1 MVADK
6 TEAQYFPT
14 KLNFFPEES
23 FYCGDAAG
31 RRIGWSPGRKKDFS
45 CSDRLFALNLGLR
58 FRTPEELF
66 LGQKATAKFDLPEFN
81 PKSVDRDT
89 PLLEP
94 KGTKL
99 IGDGTEVRVGGYR
112 N

>member
-1 MVADK
+1 M
-6 TEAQYFPT
+6 
-14 KLNFFPEES
+14 
-23 FYCGDAAG
+23 
-31 RRIGWSPGRKKDFS
+31 GWSPGRKKDFS

-66 LGQKATAKFDLPEFN
+66 LGQKATAKFDLPEFD
-81 PKSVDRDT
+81 PMSVGRHT

-99 IGDGTEVRVGGYR
+99 IGERPEVWLQKLGIVCNLMNNLQSLYFRL
-112 N
+112 